1 MSRARRIIMAIPLP
15 PAHAALESA
24 SPAMRGALR
33 VLATV
38 APHDVP
44 VLLLGES
51 GSGKSMLARALHAAS
66 PRRERPFVSVD
77 CLELSGGPPEVRVLH
92 ERIAAAADGT
102 VLFEEIAALPE
113 VLQGAVLALF
123 ERSASVRVV
132 ASTRRDLDAEVRAGR
147 FREDLRSRLDLV
159 EIRVPP
165 LRARREDILALASS
179 FLAAFAETMAVS
191 PPALTPAAEQVLL
204 AYPWPGNVRELRNA
218 MQHAVVV
225 AGGSTLDVDALPVR
239 LRGGR

>member
-1 MSRARRIIMAIPLP
+1 MGIPPP
-15 PAHAALESA
+15 PAHGALESA

-33 VLATV
+33 LLMTV

-44 VLLLGES
+44 VLFLGES
-51 GSGKSMLARALHAAS
+51 GSGKSTLARALHAAS

-77 CLELSGGPPEVRVLH
+77 CLELSVGTPDVRVLN
-92 ERIAAAADGT
+92 ERTAAAAGGT
-102 VLFEEIAALPE
+102 VLLEEIAALPE
-113 VLQGAVLALF
+113 ALQGAVLALF
-123 ERSASVRVV
+123 EPRRAEAGSAGVRVV

-179 FLAAFAETMAVS
+179 FLAEFAETSAVS
-191 PPALTPAAEQVLL
+191 PPALTPAAERVLL
-204 AYPWPGNVRELRNA
+204 AYAWPGNVRELRNA